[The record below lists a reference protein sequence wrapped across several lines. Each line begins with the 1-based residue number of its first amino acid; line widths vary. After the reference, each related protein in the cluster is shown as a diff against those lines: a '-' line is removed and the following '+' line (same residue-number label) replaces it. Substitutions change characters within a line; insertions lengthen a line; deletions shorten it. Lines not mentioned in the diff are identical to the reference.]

1 MICESNKNSSS
12 IVSWTDACPVLGQCP
27 VITLVGP
34 TLAVLLVLLYM
45 QGCGPFI
52 VSSTLALLVLLYT
65 RVEVSVAMKEKL
77 QGQSPLHM
85 C

>member
-1 MICESNKNSSS
+1 M
-12 IVSWTDACPVLGQCP
+12 LGQCP
-27 VITLVGP
+27 VVTLVGP

-45 QGCGPFI
+45 HDCDPFI
-52 VSSTLALLVLLYT
+52 VSSTLALLVLSYT

-77 QGQSPLHM
+77 QGQSPLYM